1 MMSVKNALKLRF
13 LHMLWAALVI
23 MLVIW
28 LMSVLECN
36 MATPAY

>member
-1 MMSVKNALKLRF
+1 MMSAKKALKIRF
-13 LHMLWAALVI
+13 LHTLWVAMII

-28 LMSVLECN
+28 IMSILECD

>member
-1 MMSVKNALKLRF
+1 MMSVKKALKPRF
-13 LHMLWAALVI
+13 LHMLWAGMII

-28 LMSVLECN
+28 LMSVLKCN

>member
-1 MMSVKNALKLRF
+1 MSVKKALKLRF
-13 LHMLWAALVI
+13 LHMLWAAMVI

-28 LMSVLECN
+28 VMSILKCN

>member
-1 MMSVKNALKLRF
+1 MSGKNVIKVRF
-13 LHMLWAALVI
+13 LHMLWAAMII
-23 MLVIW
+23 MIVIW

>member
-1 MMSVKNALKLRF
+1 MMSVKKVHKSRF
-13 LHMLWAALVI
+13 LHVLWAAMII

>member
-1 MMSVKNALKLRF
+1 MMSVKNALKVRF
-13 LHMLWAALVI
+13 LHTLLAALVV

>member
-1 MMSVKNALKLRF
+1 MMSVKNAHKIRF
-13 LHMLWAALVI
+13 LHMLWVAMII

>member
-1 MMSVKNALKLRF
+1 MMSAKKALKIRF
-13 LHMLWAALVI
+13 LHTLWVALII
-23 MLVIW
+23 MLVVW

>member
-1 MMSVKNALKLRF
+1 MSGKNVIKVRF
-13 LHMLWAALVI
+13 LHMLWVAMII
-23 MLVIW
+23 MIVIW

>member
-1 MMSVKNALKLRF
+1 MMRVKNALKIRF
-13 LHMLWAALVI
+13 LHMLWVAMII

-28 LMSVLECN
+28 LMSVLECD

>member
-1 MMSVKNALKLRF
+1 MMSAKKALKIRF
-13 LHMLWAALVI
+13 LHTLWVAMII

-28 LMSVLECN
+28 LMSVLKCN

>member
-1 MMSVKNALKLRF
+1 MMSVKKAFKVRF
-13 LHMLWAALVI
+13 LHMLWVALVI

-28 LMSVLECN
+28 LMSILKCN

>member
-13 LHMLWAALVI
+13 QHMLWAAMVI
-23 MLVIW
+23 MIVIW

>member
-1 MMSVKNALKLRF
+1 MMSVKKALKVRF
-13 LHMLWAALVI
+13 LHTLWAAMVI

>member
-1 MMSVKNALKLRF
+1 MRVKNALKIRF
-13 LHMLWAALVI
+13 LHTLWVAMII

-28 LMSVLECN
+28 LMSILECN

>member
-1 MMSVKNALKLRF
+1 MMSVKKTLKIRF
-13 LHMLWAALVI
+13 LHVLWVAMII